1 MIILNPRRN
10 VRGSVGLVR
19 TVFALLT
26 SKWGWTTIG
35 FVLLIGGLIWGLNS
49 HQVAYLQGNQGQYR
63 LITTNGGI
71 VLFQQENTSNYYV
84 MDPGNF
90 TQADINL
97 NPIENGQFSR
107 FNFAASTDTVYVDVY
122 ISSTGTTVSYAH
134 PIEKITFYDQNGQNP
149 VTYTTAD
156 YSGNPNGRTINNW
169 PQASLLMLVGALC
182 AGIMLFFIVNG
193 RKRQKLAIA
202 AERVAIEARPS
213 PFARELGQSTSGDQV
228 SRQAH

>member
-122 ISSTGTTVSYAH
+122 HTSTATTVRYHH
-134 PIEKITFYDQNGQNP
+134 PIE
-149 VTYTTAD
+149 
-156 YSGNPNGRTINNW
+156 
-169 PQASLLMLVGALC
+169 
-182 AGIMLFFIVNG
+182 
-193 RKRQKLAIA
+193 
-202 AERVAIEARPS
+202 
-213 PFARELGQSTSGDQV
+213 
-228 SRQAH
+228 H